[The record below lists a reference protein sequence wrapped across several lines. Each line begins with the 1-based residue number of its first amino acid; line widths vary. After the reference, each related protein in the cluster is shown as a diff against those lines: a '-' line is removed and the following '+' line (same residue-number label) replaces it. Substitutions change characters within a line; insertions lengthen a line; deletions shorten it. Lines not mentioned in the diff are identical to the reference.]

1 MTRPRVLLLC
11 GGRSDEHEVSLASAR
26 SVLAAAGAQLELT
39 PLVIARDGRLLSPDG
54 SIKVLEN
61 GAESKIVESKTNAQ
75 AGGLARLEPAAFDVV
90 LPLLHGPFG
99 EDGSVQGLLKIMGL
113 PFVGSDVLGSAV
125 GMDKGMMKAVFA
137 AHGLPNVP
145 YRVVTRRAWQGQ
157 PERVLDELSALALPV
172 FVKPA
177 NLGSSVGISR
187 ADDVQTLRL
196 ALDEAARYDRRLIV
210 EQGLTGAR
218 ELEVG
223 VLGNDAPEA
232 SVVGE
237 IRFTGAFYDYE
248 RKYTAGEAVLQ
259 IPAELPP
266 ETAKRCRELA
276 LAAFRA
282 VDAAGL
288 ARVDFF
294 LHEGALY
301 LNEIN
306 TMPGFTATSMYPKL
320 WEASGVP
327 YAELV
332 ARLVELAREP
342 R

>member
-1 MTRPRVLLLC
+1 MSRPRVLLLC
-11 GGRSDEHEVSLASAR
+11 GGRSDEHDVSLASAR
-26 SVLAAAGAQLELT
+26 SVLAAAGERLELT
-39 PLVIARDGRLLSPDG
+39 PLVIARDGHLLSAAA
-54 SIKVLEN
+54 STKVLED
-61 GAESKIVESKTNAQ
+61 SCSDITTTQS
-75 AGGLARLEPAAFDVV
+75 GGLERLEPNAFDVV
-90 LPLLHGPFG
+90 FPLLHGPFG

-137 AHGLPNVP
+137 AHALPNVP
-145 YRVVTRRAWQGQ
+145 YQLVTRRAWSEK
-157 PERVLDELSALALPV
+157 PDSVLDELRALPYPV

-187 ADDVQTLRL
+187 ADDVASLRA
-196 ALDEAARYDRRLIV
+196 ALDEAARFDRRIVV
-210 EQGLTGAR
+210 EQGLTEAR

-237 IRFTGAFYDYE
+237 ISFSSAFYDYAS
-248 RKYTAGEAVLQ
+248 KYTEGRATLH
-259 IPAELPP
+259 IPADLPQSVA
-266 ETAKRCRELA
+266 AKCQELA
-276 LAAFRA
+276 LTAFRA
-282 VDAAGL
+282 IDAAGL

-294 LHEGALY
+294 LHEGKLY

-306 TMPGFTATSMYPKL
+306 TMPGFTTTSMYPKL

-327 YAELV
+327 YEELV
-332 ARLVELAREP
+332 ARLVELALEP

>member
-1 MTRPRVLLLC
+1 MSRPRVLLLC
-11 GGRSDEHEVSLASAR
+11 GGRSDEHDVSLASAR
-26 SVLAAAGAQLELT
+26 SVLAAAGDRLELT
-39 PLVIARDGRLLSPDG
+39 PLVIARDGHLLSKG
-54 SIKVLEN
+54 ASLRVLESGKSDHVSAHN
-61 GAESKIVESKTNAQ
+61 
-75 AGGLARLEPAAFDVV
+75 GGLERLEPTAFDVV
-90 LPLLHGPFG
+90 FPLLHGPFG
-99 EDGSVQGLLKIMGL
+99 EDGSVQGLLKVMGL

-125 GMDKGMMKAVFA
+125 GMDKGLMKAVFT
-137 AHGLPNVP
+137 AHALPNVP
-145 YRVVTRRAWQGQ
+145 YRVVTRKVWREQ
-157 PERVLDELSALALPV
+157 PDKVLAGLEALPYPV

-187 ADDVQTLRL
+187 AVSDKTLRA
-196 ALDEAARYDRRLIV
+196 ALDEAARFDRRIVV

-237 IRFTGAFYDYE
+237 IGFTGAFYDYE
-248 RKYTAGEAVLQ
+248 SKYTEGQATLQ
-259 IPAELPP
+259 IPADVPP
-266 ETAKRCRELA
+266 ELAARCRELA
-276 LAAFRA
+276 LAAFGA

-294 LHEGALY
+294 LHEGHLY

-306 TMPGFTATSMYPKL
+306 TMPGFTTTSMYPKL

-327 YAELV
+327 YKDLV
-332 ARLVELAREP
+332 ARLVDLALEP

>member
-1 MTRPRVLLLC
+1 MSRPRVLLLC
-11 GGRSDEHEVSLASAR
+11 GGRSDEHDVSLASAR
-26 SVLAAAGAQLELT
+26 SVLAAAGERLELT
-39 PLVIARDGRLLSPDG
+39 PLVIARDGHLLSAAA
-54 SIKVLEN
+54 STRVLEA
-61 GAESKIVESKTNAQ
+61 GSSETVSTR
-75 AGGLARLEPAAFDVV
+75 AGGLERLEPNAFDVV
-90 LPLLHGPFG
+90 FPLLHGPFG
-99 EDGSVQGLLKIMGL
+99 EDGSVQGLLKVMGL

-145 YRVVTRRAWQGQ
+145 YRVVTRRAWQER
-157 PERVLDELSALALPV
+157 PEKVLVELSALPYPV

-187 ADDVQTLRL
+187 ADDIASLRA
-196 ALDEAARYDRRLIV
+196 ALGEAARFDRRIIV

-223 VLGNDAPEA
+223 VLGNDEPKA

-237 IRFTGAFYDYE
+237 ISFSGTFYDYE
-248 RKYTAGEAVLQ
+248 SKYTEGEATLQ
-259 IPAELPP
+259 IPADLPP
-266 ETAKRCRELA
+266 ELAAECRTLA

-294 LHEGALY
+294 LHGNQLY

-306 TMPGFTATSMYPKL
+306 TMPGFTTTSMYPKL
-320 WEASGVP
+320 WEASGIS

-332 ARLVELAREP
+332 ARLVDLASEP

>member
-1 MTRPRVLLLC
+1 MKRPRVLLLC

-26 SVLAAAGAQLELT
+26 SVLEAAGEALELA
-39 PLVIARDGRLLSPDG
+39 PLVIDRQGRMLSAQASRNVLSAQPQPDSEKAVG
-54 SIKVLEN
+54 
-61 GAESKIVESKTNAQ
+61 
-75 AGGLARLEPAAFDVV
+75 AGGLERLEAASFDVV

-137 AHGLPNVP
+137 AHGLPQVP
-145 YRVVTRRAWQGQ
+145 YRIVTRRSWENA
-157 PERVLDELSALALPV
+157 PERVLSALEALPYPL

-187 ADDVQTLRL
+187 AEDRATLAQ
-196 ALDEAARYDRRLIV
+196 ALTTAAHFDRRMVV
-210 EQGLTGAR
+210 EQGLVGAR

-223 VLGNDAPEA
+223 VLGNDALET

-237 IRFTGAFYDYE
+237 IGFDGAFYDYQK
-248 RKYTAGEAVLQ
+248 KYTDGETTLL
-259 IPAELPP
+259 IPAAVP
-266 ETAKRCRELA
+266 ERTAALCRELA
-276 LAAFRA
+276 LSAFRSI
-282 VDAAGL
+282 DAAGL

-294 LHEGALY
+294 LHDETLY

-306 TMPGFTATSMYPKL
+306 TMPGFTRTSMYPKL
-320 WEASGVP
+320 WEASGVA
-327 YAELV
+327 YATLIE
-332 ARLVELAREP
+332 RLVELALEP

>member
-26 SVLAAAGAQLELT
+26 SVLGAAGAQLELT
-39 PLVIARDGRLLSPDG
+39 PLIIARDGRLLSPDM
-54 SIKVLEN
+54 SVKVLEN
-61 GAESKIVESKTNAQ
+61 GVESNVDAP

-125 GMDKGMMKAVFA
+125 GMDKGMMKAVFT
-137 AHGLPNVP
+137 AHGLPSVA
-145 YRVVTRRAWQGQ
+145 YRVVTRRAWQEQ
-157 PERVLDELSALALPV
+157 PDKVLEELKALAFPV

-177 NLGSSVGISR
+177 NLGSSVGINR
-187 ADDVQTLRL
+187 AEDTRTLRA
-196 ALDEAARYDRRLIV
+196 ALEEAARYDRRIVV
-210 EQGLTGAR
+210 EQGLVGAR

-223 VLGNDAPEA
+223 VLGNDRPEA

-237 IRFTGAFYDYE
+237 IGFTGAFYDYAS
-248 RKYTAGEAVLQ
+248 KYTEGEAALH
-259 IPAELPP
+259 IPANLPP
-266 ETAKRCRELA
+266 ELAVRCRDLA

-294 LHEGALY
+294 LHEDTLY

-306 TMPGFTATSMYPKL
+306 TMPGFTTTSMYPKL
-320 WEASGVP
+320 WEASGVS

-332 ARLVELAREP
+332 ARLVELALEP

>member
-1 MTRPRVLLLC
+1 MKRPRVLLLC

-26 SVLAAAGAQLELT
+26 SVVAAAGPEFVVT
-39 PLVIARDGRLLSPDG
+39 PLVI
-54 SIKVLEN
+54 
-61 GAESKIVESKTNAQ
+61 SKTGQLLPPEVSARVLTEETTSL
-75 AGGLARLEPAAFDVV
+75 APEVGGLERLEPAAFDVV
-90 LPLLHGPFG
+90 FPLLHGPYG

-125 GMDKGMMKAVFA
+125 GMDKGMMKAVFS
-137 AHGLPNVP
+137 AHGLPGVP
-145 YRVVTRRAWQGQ
+145 YRVVTRSTWRAQ
-157 PERVLDELSALALPV
+157 PEEVLAEIGTLPYPL

-187 ADDVQTLRL
+187 TENEAELRR
-196 ALDEAARYDRRLIV
+196 ALERAARFDRRIVV
-210 EQGLTGAR
+210 EQGLVGAR

-223 VLGNDAPEA
+223 VLGNDRPET

-237 IRFTGAFYDYE
+237 ISFEGSFYDYGS
-248 RKYTAGEAVLQ
+248 KYTEGEATLL
-259 IPAELPP
+259 IPAELADDLA
-266 ETAKRCRELA
+266 TRCKDLA

-294 LHEGALY
+294 LQGDALY

-306 TMPGFTATSMYPKL
+306 TMPGFTTTSMYPKL
-320 WEASGVP
+320 WAASGVS
-327 YAELV
+327 YAELI
-332 ARLVELAREP
+332 ARLVELALEP

>member
-11 GGRSDEHEVSLASAR
+11 GGRSDEHEVSLSSAR
-26 SVLAAAGAQLELT
+26 SVLAAAGPEFEVT
-39 PLVIARDGRLLSPDG
+39 PLVISRTGQLLPSEASAR
-54 SIKVLEN
+54 VLIEE
-61 GAESKIVESKTNAQ
+61 AALPTYT
-75 AGGLARLEPAAFDVV
+75 GGLERLEPAAFDVV
-90 LPLLHGPFG
+90 FPLLHGPYG

-125 GMDKGMMKAVFA
+125 GMDKGMMKAVFR
-137 AHGLPNVP
+137 AHGLPGVP
-145 YRVVTRRAWQGQ
+145 HHVVARAKWRAQ
-157 PERVLDELSALALPV
+157 PEAVLAELGTLPYPL

-187 ADDVQTLRL
+187 AEDEGALRQ
-196 ALDEAARYDRRLIV
+196 ALEAAAHFDRRIVV
-210 EQGLTGAR
+210 EQGLVGAR

-223 VLGNDAPEA
+223 VLGNDQPEA

-237 IRFTGAFYDYE
+237 VRFQAPFYDYGS
-248 RKYTAGEAVLQ
+248 KYTEGEAALCVPAN
-259 IPAELPP
+259 IPEGVA
-266 ETAKRCRELA
+266 ARCRDLA

-294 LHEGALY
+294 LHGGTLY

-306 TMPGFTATSMYPKL
+306 TMPGFTTTSMYPKL

-327 YAELV
+327 YAALI
-332 ARLVELAREP
+332 ARLVELALEP